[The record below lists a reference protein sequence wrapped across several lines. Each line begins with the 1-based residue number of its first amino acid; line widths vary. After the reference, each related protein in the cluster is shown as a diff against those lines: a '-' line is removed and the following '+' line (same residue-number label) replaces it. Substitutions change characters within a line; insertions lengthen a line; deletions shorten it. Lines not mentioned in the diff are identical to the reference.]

1 MNIKRVLLI
10 QIIITLILSVSLF
23 FVFDYTISLGVIVG
37 SCLGYFCFYSLRKK
51 INELTDEEIFIQTK
65 QNLIND
71 LYIYDSSKDVNI
83 FYINNIPLWLDKI
96 TRAGLMLRLQAE
108 LSKNINE
115 TSIWFN
121 SIEFKLTVNEAI
133 NLLYSIEVYAS
144 KCYDTTQQHI
154 NNINN
159 ITTMDELKNYNY
171 KLNYPEKLFF

>member
-1 MNIKRVLLI
+1 MKLYTKIIEGVVYTLPLNKIILNINGM
-10 QIIITLILSVSLF
+10 QIFAPTETMVKEDGWVEQSLA
-23 FVFDYTISLGVIVG
+23 
-37 SCLGYFCFYSLRKK
+37 
-51 INELTDEEIFIQTK
+51 NELTDEEIFIQTK